1 MSLKY
6 NMPSTLFYG
15 CFAVAGGI
23 GGRNSLLPSALY
35 SLLTP

>member
-15 CFAVAGGI
+15 CFAVVGGI
-23 GGRNSLLPSALY
+23 GGQNSLLPSALY

>member
-6 NMPSTLFYG
+6 NMSSTLFYG
-15 CFAVAGGI
+15 SFAVVGGI
-23 GGRNSLLPSALY
+23 GGQNSLLPSALY